1 VEQETLGL
9 YVIRGDNMCAPSSI
23 SLSRKSRTRLTHGV
37 MHLWTRRA
45 LIGAIDEAADGQVD
59 LDAVRAEPLKPVV
72 H

>member
-1 VEQETLGL
+1 MVMGSELFGK
-9 YVIRGDNMCAPSSI
+9 
-23 SLSRKSRTRLTHGV
+23 LSVPVSCVWAFTC
-37 MHLWTRRA
+37 RA

>member
-1 VEQETLGL
+1 MLGCSL
-9 YVIRGDNMCAPSSI
+9 LSKSDSLGRCLVRYVCLGGDLHACS
-23 SLSRKSRTRLTHGV
+23 
-37 MHLWTRRA
+37 A